1 MSAEMDLALDRIPI
15 GAYQIRVALL
25 CAAIAMLDGFDTQ
38 AAAFIAPVLGQLWAI
53 GPEHFALIF
62 AASLVGIMLG
72 QITLGP
78 LADKYGRRPVILLCT
93 IWFALGSLATALA
106 DDWVTLLTLRF
117 VTGIGL
123 GGATPNII
131 ALTAEFA
138 PPRARSTMIT
148 TMFAGFPLG
157 AAIGGYISSLMIPA
171 LGWQSVFVLGG
182 VVPLGL
188 LLILLFALPES
199 PHFLSSNGRHGD
211 QLARILKRLFP
222 AGAAPDLQPAA
233 HAAASHAKGAYA
245 APPKL
250 SIRAGLFGT
259 GRATMTLLLWLA
271 YFNSLLMIYFLM
283 NWLPTVVRQ
292 GGLALDTAITSSVFL
307 NLGGALGGILL
318 GRLSDNFGAFKVL
331 ALGYAVAGV
340 SLVLIGQYNQ
350 ATTLLMTL
358 AFVAGLTTIGGQT
371 AMNAAATTL
380 YPASVR
386 ATALGAA
393 LAVGRVG
400 SILGPAVGGLL
411 LASQWSISAVFIAV
425 AVPALVTSITAV
437 LLIRYRATGTAE

>member
-15 GAYQIRVALL
+15 GAYQIRVAVL
-25 CAAIAMLDGFDTQ
+25 CGVIAMLDGFDTQ
-38 AAAFIAPVLGQLWAI
+38 AAAFIAPVLGKLWAI

-78 LADKYGRRPVILLCT
+78 LADKYGRRPVVLLCT
-93 IWFALGSLATALA
+93 VWFALGSLATALA

-157 AAIGGYISSLMIPA
+157 AAIGGYISSLMIPV

-182 VVPLGL
+182 IVPLVL
-188 LLILLFALPES
+188 LVVLLVALPES

-222 AGAAPDLQPAA
+222 AGAAPDLRPASQ
-233 HAAASHAKGAYA
+233 AAASHATDVA
-245 APPKL
+245 AATPQL

-259 GRATMTLLLWLA
+259 GRSTMTLLLWLA

-292 GGLALDTAITSSVFL
+292 GGLALDTAIISSVFL

-340 SLVLIGQYNQ
+340 SLVLIGQASQ

-380 YPASVR
+380 YPAAVR

-411 LASQWSISAVFIAV
+411 LASQWSIPAVFIAV
-425 AVPALVTSITAV
+425 AVPALITSATAV
-437 LLIRYRATGTAE
+437 LLIRYRGANAAE

>member
-1 MSAEMDLALDRIPI
+1 
-15 GAYQIRVALL
+15 VLL
-25 CAAIAMLDGFDTQ
+25 
-38 AAAFIAPVLGQLWAI
+38 V
-53 GPEHFALIF
+53 
-62 AASLVGIMLG
+62 
-72 QITLGP
+72 
-78 LADKYGRRPVILLCT
+78 
-93 IWFALGSLATALA
+93 
-106 DDWVTLLTLRF
+106 
-117 VTGIGL
+117 
-123 GGATPNII
+123 
-131 ALTAEFA
+131 
-138 PPRARSTMIT
+138 
-148 TMFAGFPLG
+148 
-157 AAIGGYISSLMIPA
+157 
-171 LGWQSVFVLGG
+171 
-182 VVPLGL
+182 
-188 LLILLFALPES
+188 ALPES
-199 PHFLSSNGRHGD
+199 PHFLSSNGRHGE

-222 AGAAPDLQPAA
+222 AGAVPDLRFAS
-233 HAAASHAKGAYA
+233 HDAASHAKVTAT
-245 APPKL
+245 PRM

-259 GRATMTLLLWLA
+259 GRSTMTLLLWLA

-292 GGLALDTAITSSVFL
+292 GGLALDTAIISSVFL

-340 SLVLIGQYNQ
+340 SLVLIGQVNQ

-411 LASQWSISAVFIAV
+411 LASQWSIPAVFIAV
-425 AVPALVTSITAV
+425 AVPALLTSITAV
-437 LLIRYRATGTAE
+437 LLIRYRGTSVAE